1 MASRLKSPLFDYLGE
16 SGSRVLRPA
25 SPTVAKYLY
34 LTEERIQLIEESLS
48 VPRFRVDITDKPKYL
63 VEFTR
68 EDKVFLP
75 GIEIITSADVE
86 TMDTFRKAQILVR
99 AVSLVLK
106 AFGITVSLSQTAM
119 RAIFKDTATA
129 IENSSQ
135 MQRAIQAFCTSWNE
149 AGDSPTGKASAL
161 FFLLKDSYAAGI
173 LWTIIS
179 SLCQTMSRVNC
190 LKTVAKVSAMLI
202 ASLARNG
209 AALIG
214 RIADFGFGANDFAQD
229 LNKMA

>member
-1 MASRLKSPLFDYLGE
+1 M
-16 SGSRVLRPA
+16 
-25 SPTVAKYLY
+25 
-34 LTEERIQLIEESLS
+34 
-48 VPRFRVDITDKPKYL
+48 
-63 VEFTR
+63 
-68 EDKVFLP
+68 
-75 GIEIITSADVE
+75 TSADVE

-99 AVSLVLK
+99 AVSLVIQAL
-106 AFGITVSLSQTAM
+106 GITVSLSQTAM

-149 AGDSPTGKASAL
+149 AGDSPAGKASAL

-179 SLCQTMSRVNC
+179 SLCQTMSRVNW

-209 AALIG
+209 EALIG
-214 RIADFGFGANDFAQD
+214 RIAVFGFGANDFAKD
-229 LNKMA
+229 LKKMA